1 MAEWRSSATTPKDIA
16 SQDWS
21 GANKP
26 DRLLEMLHGKEESR
40 LNAVSVIK
48 HAARRCQG
56 GLHPITGSRQRF

>member
-26 DRLLEMLHGKEESR
+26 DRPLEMLHGKEQSR

-48 HAARRCQG
+48 HAARRC
-56 GLHPITGSRQRF
+56 